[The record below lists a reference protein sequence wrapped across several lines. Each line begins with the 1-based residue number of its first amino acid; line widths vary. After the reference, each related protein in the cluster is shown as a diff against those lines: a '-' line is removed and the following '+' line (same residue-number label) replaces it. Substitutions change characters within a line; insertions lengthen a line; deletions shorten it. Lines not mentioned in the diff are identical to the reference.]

1 MNPQPASIGTSLTW
15 TLTPDT
21 NNFTIG
27 SGAPTISGGP
37 GTVISFQPTIAGD
50 FVLAVY
56 SGNSLLRTV
65 QIAIVQAMLIAP
77 NSQFTL
83 SNTLAGTGSS
93 GIKTTTTSILA
104 PGQIPMYLRAWY
116 LLQGGG
122 ALQNV
127 GTSGIVIGDVGNL
140 TVDSFQVDYPSTPD
154 GFGTEVP
161 GGSLPMLDT
170 LRMNSDA
177 GGSNV
182 FRMSTKPADPGTSPS
197 APSAGVLL
205 GIQSGDSPRYAWLLT
220 SFGQTW
226 DLTQGT
232 VSFTEFIAGF
242 SASFP
247 QTYLALNQASWSLV
261 LSGDNDAG
269 WTPDGD
275 ATVTG
280 NQQLG
285 AASAAMQSRG
295 PSYALSNKILY
306 SQP

>member
-1 MNPQPASIGTSLTW
+1 
-15 TLTPDT
+15 
-21 NNFTIG
+21 
-27 SGAPTISGGP
+27 
-37 GTVISFQPTIAGD
+37 
-50 FVLAVY
+50 
-56 SGNSLLRTV
+56 
-65 QIAIVQAMLIAP
+65 
-77 NSQFTL
+77 
-83 SNTLAGTGSS
+83 
-93 GIKTTTTSILA
+93 
-104 PGQIPMYLRAWY
+104 MYLRAWY

-182 FRMSTKPADPGTSPS
+182 FRMSMAPADPGTSPS

-205 GIQSGDSPRYAWLLT
+205 GIQSGDSPMYAWLLT

-269 WTPDGD
+269 WTPDSD

-285 AASAAMQSRG
+285 AASAAMQVRG
-295 PSYALSNKILY
+295 PSYALSNKIVY